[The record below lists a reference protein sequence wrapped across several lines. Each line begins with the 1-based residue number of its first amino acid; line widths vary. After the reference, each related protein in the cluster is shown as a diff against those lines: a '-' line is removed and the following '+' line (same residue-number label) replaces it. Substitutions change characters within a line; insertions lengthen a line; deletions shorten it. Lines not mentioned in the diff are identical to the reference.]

1 MYFLDLIYIKNKFL
15 SKKLSRN
22 HCSTYLK
29 TLSVNLMIAHFF
41 FALTASEMGLSPT
54 ILALIV
60 VSSIVFIVG
69 FAKSSRENEYKKLMD
84 SFIER
89 KDESD

>member
-1 MYFLDLIYIKNKFL
+1 MTLRFLFG
-15 SKKLSRN
+15 
-22 HCSTYLK
+22 
-29 TLSVNLMIAHFF
+29 
-41 FALTASEMGLSPT
+41 LTPSEMGLSPT
-54 ILALIV
+54 IMVLIL

-89 KDESD
+89 KEESD

>member
-1 MYFLDLIYIKNKFL
+1 M
-15 SKKLSRN
+15 
-22 HCSTYLK
+22 K
-29 TLSVNLMIAHFF
+29 THFF

-54 ILALIV
+54 ILTLIV
-60 VSSIVFIVG
+60 VSSVVFIVG

-89 KDESD
+89 KEESD

>member
-1 MYFLDLIYIKNKFL
+1 M
-15 SKKLSRN
+15 R
-22 HCSTYLK
+22 
-29 TLSVNLMIAHFF
+29 AHFF
-41 FALTASEMGLSPT
+41 FSLTASEMGVSPF

-60 VSSIVFIVG
+60 VSSIVFVVG

-89 KDESD
+89 KEDSD

>member
-1 MYFLDLIYIKNKFL
+1 ML
-15 SKKLSRN
+15 
-22 HCSTYLK
+22 
-29 TLSVNLMIAHFF
+29 AHFF

-60 VSSIVFIVG
+60 VSSIVFIIG

-89 KDESD
+89 KKDTD

>member
-1 MYFLDLIYIKNKFL
+1 M
-15 SKKLSRN
+15 RP
-22 HCSTYLK
+22 
-29 TLSVNLMIAHFF
+29 HFF

-60 VSSIVFIVG
+60 LSSVVFIVG

-89 KDESD
+89 KEESD

>member
-1 MYFLDLIYIKNKFL
+1 
-15 SKKLSRN
+15 
-22 HCSTYLK
+22 
-29 TLSVNLMIAHFF
+29 MITHLF

-89 KDESD
+89 KDDSD

>member
-1 MYFLDLIYIKNKFL
+1 
-15 SKKLSRN
+15 
-22 HCSTYLK
+22 
-29 TLSVNLMIAHFF
+29 MIASFS
-41 FALTASEMGLSPT
+41 FALTASEMGLSPS

-89 KDESD
+89 KEESD

>member
-1 MYFLDLIYIKNKFL
+1 MQVHFL
-15 SKKLSRN
+15 
-22 HCSTYLK
+22 
-29 TLSVNLMIAHFF
+29 
-41 FALTASEMGLSPT
+41 FALTANELGLSPA
-54 ILALIV
+54 ILGLIV

-89 KDESD
+89 KEESN

>member
-1 MYFLDLIYIKNKFL
+1 MLQDSVVQL
-15 SKKLSRN
+15 SLFKLSV
-22 HCSTYLK
+22 H
-29 TLSVNLMIAHFF
+29 LMIAHYL

-89 KDESD
+89 KEDSD

>member
-1 MYFLDLIYIKNKFL
+1 MLTHL
-15 SKKLSRN
+15 
-22 HCSTYLK
+22 
-29 TLSVNLMIAHFF
+29 F

-54 ILALIV
+54 ILALIL

-89 KDESD
+89 EEESD

>member
-1 MYFLDLIYIKNKFL
+1 M
-15 SKKLSRN
+15 R
-22 HCSTYLK
+22 
-29 TLSVNLMIAHFF
+29 AHLF

-54 ILALIV
+54 ILTLIV
-60 VSSIVFIVG
+60 VSSIAFIVG

-89 KDESD
+89 KGELL

>member
-1 MYFLDLIYIKNKFL
+1 ML
-15 SKKLSRN
+15 
-22 HCSTYLK
+22 
-29 TLSVNLMIAHFF
+29 AHFF

-54 ILALIV
+54 ILTLIV
-60 VSSIVFIVG
+60 VSSVVFIVG

-89 KDESD
+89 KEEAD

>member
-1 MYFLDLIYIKNKFL
+1 
-15 SKKLSRN
+15 
-22 HCSTYLK
+22 
-29 TLSVNLMIAHFF
+29 MITHLF

-69 FAKSSRENEYKKLMD
+69 FEKSSRENEYKKLMD

-89 KDESD
+89 NEESD

>member
-1 MYFLDLIYIKNKFL
+1 MPI
-15 SKKLSRN
+15 
-22 HCSTYLK
+22 CSL
-29 TLSVNLMIAHFF
+29 
-41 FALTASEMGLSPT
+41 FALTASEMGLSPS
-54 ILALIV
+54 IIALVI

-89 KDESD
+89 KEESNWAFIYSH

>member
-1 MYFLDLIYIKNKFL
+1 ML
-15 SKKLSRN
+15 
-22 HCSTYLK
+22 
-29 TLSVNLMIAHFF
+29 AHFF

-54 ILALIV
+54 ILTLIV
-60 VSSIVFIVG
+60 VSSVVFIVG

-89 KDESD
+89 EKESD

>member
-1 MYFLDLIYIKNKFL
+1 MLTHL
-15 SKKLSRN
+15 S
-22 HCSTYLK
+22 
-29 TLSVNLMIAHFF
+29 

-69 FAKSSRENEYKKLMD
+69 FAKSSKENEYKKLMD
-84 SFIER
+84 SFIE
-89 KDESD
+89 KKEESD

>member
-1 MYFLDLIYIKNKFL
+1 
-15 SKKLSRN
+15 
-22 HCSTYLK
+22 
-29 TLSVNLMIAHFF
+29 MIPHFF
-41 FALTASEMGLSPT
+41 FGLTASEMGLSPT

-89 KDESD
+89 KEEAD

>member
-1 MYFLDLIYIKNKFL
+1 MITHFLFG
-15 SKKLSRN
+15 
-22 HCSTYLK
+22 
-29 TLSVNLMIAHFF
+29 
-41 FALTASEMGLSPT
+41 LTASEMGLSPT

-84 SFIER
+84 SFIEKR
-89 KDESD
+89 EESD